1 MQKQVVEEKS
11 SAMAD
16 SGQDS
21 GSRLLAAVDLGS
33 NSFHMAITRIEHGE
47 IRPVERLADTVQLAA
62 GIENGMLSN
71 DAMARGLECLSRFR
85 QALDVVKPDMVRIV
99 GTNALRVAKN
109 GRAFRQSAEA
119 IMGHPLEVISG
130 REEARLVYLGVAH
143 SMADDGTRLVVDIGG
158 GSTEFIIG
166 ERFEARLME
175 SLHMGC
181 VSYADRFFPNAEISE
196 KNFEKAYLAAYSEVL
211 NIRKAYI
218 KQGWQD
224 AVGSAGTLRAV
235 ESVIVA
241 QGWAASGIDA
251 ANLKKLREM
260 LFNYKDFK
268 ELGKLSGLAEKRRNV
283 FASGLAITCA
293 FFDALK
299 IDHMRTS
306 TGALREGI
314 VYDTIGRLRH
324 EDVRE
329 RTVNALMQRYG
340 VDEQNA
346 AKVEETAGY
355 LFDSVRDRWQL
366 GGRDRD
372 LLTWAARIHEVG
384 LSIAH
389 SGFHKHGQYL
399 LENADLPGFT
409 KSEQLELALL
419 VRGHRQKFPLDEIE
433 LKANGRVTEVKRL
446 CLLLRLAVLLK
457 YVSSVEDSLPF
468 TLSVEGDNMSLSY
481 PFGWLQN
488 HPLTRFALEKE
499 QGLLV
504 KKGVTLAFDQTL

>member
-1 MQKQVVEEKS
+1 MQNQVVKKNVEAEVSVGKES
-11 SAMAD
+11 D
-16 SGQDS
+16 
-21 GSRLLAAVDLGS
+21 SRLLAAIDLGS
-33 NSFHMAITRIEHGE
+33 NSFHMAITRVEHGE
-47 IRPVERLADTVQLAA
+47 IRPIERMADTVQLAA
-62 GIENGMLSN
+62 GIENGMLSTE
-71 DAMARGLECLSRFR
+71 AIARGLECLSRFR
-85 QALDVVKPDMVRIV
+85 QALDVVKPDTVRIV

-109 GRAFRQSAEA
+109 GKAFRQSAEA
-119 IMGHPLEVISG
+119 IIGHPLEVVSG

-181 VSYADRFFPNAEISE
+181 VSYADRFFPNAEITE
-196 KNFEKAYLAAYSEVL
+196 RNFEKAYLAAYSEVL
-211 NIRKAYI
+211 NIRKTYI

-241 QGWAASGIDA
+241 QGWATSGIDA
-251 ANLKKLREM
+251 ANLQKLKE
-260 LFNYKDFK
+260 LLLSYKDFK
-268 ELGKLSGLAEKRRNV
+268 SLAKLNGLAEKRRNV
-283 FASGLAITCA
+283 FASGVAITCA

-299 IDHMRTS
+299 IERMRTS

-329 RTVNALMQRYG
+329 RTVTALMQRYA

-355 LFDSVRDRWQL
+355 LFDSIGEKWQL
-366 GGRDRD
+366 DEADRE
-372 LLTWAARIHEVG
+372 LLKWAARIHEVG

-399 LENADLPGFT
+399 IENSDLPGFS

-433 LKANGRVTEVKRL
+433 LKANGRVDQVKHL

-457 YVSSVEDSLPF
+457 YVSLVEDSLPF
-468 TLSVEGDNMSLSY
+468 TLAVKGESLFLRY
-481 PFGWLQN
+481 PCGWLQN
-488 HPLTRFALEKE
+488 HPLTRFALERE
-499 QGLLV
+499 QSLLA
-504 KKGVTLAFDQTL
+504 KKGIALEFDQTL